1 MSKTP
6 SKMLPLGTIAPD
18 FLLKDTNSG
27 NEFSFLDLKGEKG
40 TLVLFIC
47 NHCPFVH
54 HVMDEVVRIANDYRV
69 QGISFIAISSNDIE
83 KYPQDAPEL
92 MTEFAFKN
100 NFEFPYL
107 FDATQNVAKVYD
119 AACTPDFF
127 LFDNQNQLVYRGQLD
142 DSRPG
147 NGIPLSGNDLRG
159 AIDGVIY
166 NRSIN
171 PIQKP
176 SIGCNIKWK

>member
-1 MSKTP
+1 
-6 SKMLPLGTIAPD
+6 
-18 FLLKDTNSG
+18 
-27 NEFSFLDLKGEKG
+27 
-40 TLVLFIC
+40 
-47 NHCPFVH
+47 
-54 HVMDEVVRIANDYRV
+54 MDEVVRIANDYRV